1 MYTKIAK
8 RLKIVTVVILI
19 FWLLSTVLVFGVR
32 DWYMIGQEKIQY
44 KITTKKNPFIQKG
57 WKIWLREG
65 RYGYKKAVYNKIELF
80 GNEIQNKPV
89 YETEVIKKP
98 ISAFLIN
105 GTSNKSNPISV
116 PKECYAHYAYDMEST
131 AYDPSPESNSLEWAG
146 ITALG
151 WHTRYG
157 IAAVDP
163 KVIALRS
170 LIFVEGYGFAWAGD
184 TGGDI
189 KGKRI
194 DLCYNTTKE
203 ALSWGR
209 RKTKVYILSGKS
221 WDFFRNKTAARQN
234 NEK

>member
-1 MYTKIAK
+1 MKISNYIKVLAATLLFLWMMSAALALGA
-8 RLKIVTVVILI
+8 RDIFVT
-19 FWLLSTVLVFGVR
+19 GK
-32 DWYMIGQEKIQY
+32 EKIQY
-44 KITTKKNPFIQKG
+44 KIVTKKNPFVQKG
-57 WKIWLREG
+57 WKIWLKEG
-65 RYGYKKAVYNKIELF
+65 KYGYKNGVSKKIYLF
-80 GNEIQNKPV
+80 GKEIKSTTI

-98 ISAFLIN
+98 SPAWLVK
-105 GTSNKSNPISV
+105 GTSNKQNPVTV
-116 PKECYAHYAYDMEST
+116 PKESYAHYIYDMEAT

-151 WHTRYG
+151 WRTRYG

-203 ALSWGR
+203 AMRWGR
-209 RKTKVYILSGKS
+209 RKTKVYVLSGKS
-221 WDFFRNKTAARQN
+221 WEYFRDKKAKAAA
-234 NEK
+234 K

>member
-1 MYTKIAK
+1 MY
-8 RLKIVTVVILI
+8 LI
-19 FWLLSTVLVFGVR
+19 NVGKFKV
-32 DWYMIGQEKIQY
+32 MIGVMVIVWALFAVCAFGALERYIIGKEIIPFQIKIKQS
-44 KITTKKNPFIQKG
+44 KMVQNG
-57 WKIWLREG
+57 WKIWLKEG
-65 RYGYKKAVYNKIELF
+65 QDGYKNSVMKKITVF
-80 GNEIQNKPV
+80 GNEIQSKSI
-89 YETEVIKKP
+89 YESEVIKQP
-98 ISAFLIN
+98 INAYLIK
-105 GTSNKSNPISV
+105 GTSKSSNPVTV
-116 PKECYAHYAYDMEST
+116 PQESYAHYTYDMVAT

-209 RKTKVYILSGKS
+209 RKTKVYVLSGKS
-221 WDFFRNKTAARQN
+221 WDFFRDKQKQ
-234 NEK
+234 EIKK